1 MEWTSLLGTALSADG
16 AAAEDEAPRPSE
28 RRVPGVAALLSDIR
42 WNEGHAVLDLGSAT
56 GSSLDVYQEFA
67 DRIRF
72 ADLLTDREGEAF
84 APALDRLVARPDPPY
99 DLVFA
104 WDALDRLRPRERSR
118 FVEAMEEITTPD
130 ARLHLVVDATE
141 RRGERPRHRY
151 GLLGVDQV
159 RCEPAGWTKPERDPL
174 LPAQVEDLLAPF
186 EVIRG
191 FTLRDGLREYVAAR
205 GAPAERS
212 RSIPV

>member
-1 MEWTSLLGTALSADG
+1 MEWMSLLGNALSADG
-16 AAAEDEAPRPSE
+16 GDAAEEETGPTE

-42 WNEGHAVLDLGSAT
+42 WDEGHAVLDLGSAT

-67 DRIRF
+67 ERIRF
-72 ADLLTDREGEAF
+72 ADLLTDRDREAF
-84 APALDRLVARPDPPY
+84 GPALGRLVSRPDPPY

-104 WDALDRLRPRERSR
+104 WDALDRLRPRERGR

-130 ARLHLVVDATE
+130 ARLHLVVDASE
-141 RRGERPRHRY
+141 RRGGRPRHRF
-151 GLLGVDQV
+151 GLVGVDRVQ
-159 RCEPAGWTKPERDPL
+159 CEPADSTTQERDPL

-186 EVIRG
+186 EVVRG
-191 FTLRDGLREYVAAR
+191 FTLRGGLREYVAAR

-212 RSIPV
+212 RSVPV

>member
-1 MEWTSLLGTALSADG
+1 MSRLGTALSG
-16 AAAEDEAPRPSE
+16 EGSEAEDEEPRPTE

-42 WNEGHAVLDLGSAT
+42 WDEGHAVLDLGSAT

-67 DRIRF
+67 ERIRF
-72 ADLLTDREGEAF
+72 ADLLAEREEGAG
-84 APALDRLVARPDPPY
+84 PALDRLVARQDPPY

-104 WDALDRLRPRERSR
+104 WDALDRLRPRERGR
-118 FVEAMEEITTPD
+118 FVDAMEEITTPD

-141 RRGERPRHRY
+141 RHGRRPRRRF
-151 GLLGVDQV
+151 GLLGVDRV
-159 RCEPAGWTKPERDPL
+159 RCEPAGSTTPERDPL
-174 LPAQVEDLLAPF
+174 LPAQVEDLLEPF
-186 EVIRG
+186 EVVRG

-212 RSIPV
+212 RSVAV